1 MASTFKKTTQQTTS
15 AANRSLSPIYNSFNP
30 ISSKIEVDCTSIAS
44 VGESSSHWSER
55 DDQDNIALVNG
66 AEAKDYS
73 AYFPLSNNT
82 SNSSEDDDLTDVA
95 DGKKIKNKLKT
106 SKANSKKQ
114 KNQHHQQSSLGDDD
128 DDDDN
133 NDYETSSDHDTSK
146 KKHDESTS
154 SFNDD
159 EDDDEDEDDDDD
171 ESNGDNDDQQ
181 IDDDDIY
188 NIKPELRK
196 YYEEQF
202 KTMQPDLS
210 LFITGSVA
218 KSFFEKS
225 GLKAHEL
232 SKIWELSDVNHD
244 GVLSLSEFCTAM
256 HLVVL
261 RVRNYDLPNEL
272 PAKLQPYDLLT
283 NFDEQQQQLIK
294 QQQKSSIDLN
304 SPIAFSGSP
313 QINSEQ
319 KLIQPKAIRAQ
330 NQQQQQ
336 QQQQQHQPKQK
347 HDLPTSPT
355 TINNNNN
362 KQQIETTQLP
372 PPAIC
377 NQAQMED
384 LVEQI
389 NASNIDEIKILK

>member
-1 MASTFKKTTQQTTS
+1 MASSSFKKTTTTTTTLN
-15 AANRSLSPIYNSFNP
+15 AANRSLSPSYNNFNP
-30 ISSKIEVDCTSIAS
+30 NTIEHDCTSIAS

-66 AEAKDYS
+66 AETKDFS
-73 AYFPLSNNT
+73 AYFPLSA
-82 SNSSEDDDLTDVA
+82 SNSSDDDDQDKI
-95 DGKKIKNKLKT
+95 DGKKNKNKLKT
-106 SKANSKKQ
+106 SKINAKK
-114 KNQHHQQSSLGDDD
+114 QHHQQSSLGDDD
-128 DDDDN
+128 D
-133 NDYETSSDHDTSK
+133 YESSSDHDTNK
-146 KKHDESTS
+146 KKHDDSTS

-159 EDDDEDEDDDDD
+159 EDDEDDDDD
-171 ESNGDNDDQQ
+171 SNDDDDDDQH

-202 KTMQPDLS
+202 KTMQSDLS
-210 LFITGSVA
+210 SFITGTVA

-283 NFDEQQQQLIK
+283 NFDEQQHLIK
-294 QQQKSSIDLN
+294 QQQQQQKSSIDLN

-330 NQQQQQ
+330 TRQQQNFI
-336 QQQQQHQPKQK
+336 QK
-347 HDLPTSPT
+347 NDLPTSPN
-355 TINNNNN
+355 TINNN
-362 KQQIETTQLP
+362 KQQTEILTHIPAP
-372 PPAIC
+372 PPPVIF

-389 NASNIDEIKILK
+389 NDTNLDEINKLKLVLTSN